1 MTSPAPETA
10 SRHSLP
16 ASAFNTNLLTMLDTP
31 RVVPTP
37 EGIELTIKVAG
48 PIARARAWII
58 DFLIRAVVYM
68 TIGPALAAMGKFG
81 MGLFLIMLFLLEWGY
96 PIFFEMFWK
105 GATPGK
111 RVCHLRVL
119 HDNGT
124 PVGWRAS
131 FTRNTIRAA
140 DFLPFG
146 YGFGLV
152 AMLMNRDFKRLG
164 DMAAGTVVIYV
175 DQETKAK
182 PKVDAAAQSVA
193 PESVPSL
200 SMVEQRAV
208 IDYVSR
214 LKRWSDDRQI
224 ELAMHAGI
232 VLNRETGR
240 DAVDRLVA
248 LAGHYTGRVGMPGSS
263 NAANGTNSNNGNN
276 GNNGTNSIP
285 VHSGSPTTNIAPGNR

>member
-1 MTSPAPETA
+1 
-10 SRHSLP
+10 
-16 ASAFNTNLLTMLDTP
+16 MLDTP

-48 PIARARAWII
+48 PVARARAWII
-58 DFLIRAVVYM
+58 DILIRMVVYM
-68 TIGPALAAMGKFG
+68 VLGPAFAAMGKFG
-81 MGLFLIMLFLLEWGY
+81 IGLFLIILFLLEWGY
-96 PIFFEMFWK
+96 PIFFEVYWK

-182 PKVDAAAQSVA
+182 PKAESATMSTV

-200 SMVEQRAV
+200 SMIEQRAI

-214 LKRWSDDRQI
+214 LKRWSDDRQV

-232 VLNRETGR
+232 VLNNQKGR
-240 DAVDRLVA
+240 DAVDRLVG
-248 LAGHYTGRVGMPGSS
+248 LASHYTGRVGMAAAAG
-263 NAANGTNSNNGNN
+263 NATTGNTTANAYGNANGKHTNGHGAN
-276 GNNGTNSIP
+276 TA
-285 VHSGSPTTNIAPGNR
+285 SGAD